1 MNNRAPGVV
10 YSVGTSGREVTFGEG
25 RGGDKGYFEKSFKG
39 MTDIL
44 DDPKLGGKII
54 PHRRTP

>member
-1 MNNRAPGVV
+1 MV
-10 YSVGTSGREVTFGEG
+10 YSVGTFGREVTFGEG
-25 RGGDKGYFEKSFKG
+25 KGGDKGYFEKSLKG

-54 PHRRTP
+54 PHRRTT